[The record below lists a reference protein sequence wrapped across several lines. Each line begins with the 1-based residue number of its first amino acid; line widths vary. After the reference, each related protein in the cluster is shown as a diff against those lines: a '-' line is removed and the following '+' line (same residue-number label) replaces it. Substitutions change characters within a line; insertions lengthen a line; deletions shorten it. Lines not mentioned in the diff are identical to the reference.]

1 MEFSQARANRKKQK
15 ADVWR
20 SLGNELDLTA
30 DSLRQDTQDS
40 VFVRFF
46 SLHFHLSI
54 HLHINTF
61 NSCFDDMFFAQKLAN
76 GKQQKTKSLGNEQ
89 DFIAASVPPR
99 HPRRRDHEDFVTVN
113 DKQQKT
119 QSLGNEQDVV
129 AASLLPQPPQRQDH
143 NDFVALKSESQARAN
158 RKQQKKDVSRSL
170 GNEKD
175 FIAASS
181 RRRQDNNDPGMN
193 KKWMSVPE
201 FGGWD
206 KQPPGATNYSMVFSQ
221 ARANRKQQ
229 KSDVFRNLGNHRDFT
244 ADSSPQPPQP
254 HQQADNNDQ
263 DSAVTNYAWMPVPEF
278 RGCDR
283 KSTGSMDYSTVFSKA
298 RANRKRQMRGDW
310 RSLGN
315 DDDFITVSLPHEQQ
329 PNQKKH
335 KVVCLRKI
343 ETQTTQI
350 QLHIYFFF

>member
-1 MEFSQARANRKKQK
+1 MEFSQARANRKKRK

-40 VFVRFF
+40 VF
-46 SLHFHLSI
+46 
-54 HLHINTF
+54 
-61 NSCFDDMFFAQKLAN
+61 AN

-89 DFIAASVPPR
+89 DFIAASLPPR
-99 HPRRRDHEDFVTVN
+99 HPRQRDHEDFVTVN
-113 DKQQKT
+113 DKVQKT
-119 QSLGNEQDVV
+119 QSLGNEQDFI
-129 AASLLPQPPQRQDH
+129 AASILPQLPQRQDH
-143 NDFVALKSESQARAN
+143 NDFVTLKSELQGRAN

-175 FIAASS
+175 FITASS
-181 RRRQDNNDPGMN
+181 PRRQDNNDPGMN

-263 DSAVTNYAWMPVPEF
+263 DSAVTNYAWMLVPEF

-298 RANRKRQMRGDW
+298 RANRKRQMSGDW

-315 DDDFITVSLPHEQQ
+315 DDDFITVSLPHEQ
-329 PNQKKH
+329 PPYQKKH
-335 KVVCLRKI
+335 KKRNKI
-343 ETQTTQI
+343 FAFLLCCFWQ
-350 QLHIYFFF
+350 

>member
-1 MEFSQARANRKKQK
+1 MSNLIEKNEWITIPEFGGWERNPPGSTNYSMEFSQARLNRKKRK

-30 DSLRQDTQDS
+30 DSLQQDTQDS
-40 VFVRFF
+40 VF
-46 SLHFHLSI
+46 
-54 HLHINTF
+54 
-61 NSCFDDMFFAQKLAN
+61 AK

-89 DFIAASVPPR
+89 DLVAASLPPR

-119 QSLGNEQDVV
+119 QSLGNEQDFI
-129 AASLLPQPPQRQDH
+129 AASLLPQPLQRQDH
-143 NDFVALKSESQARAN
+143 NDFVA
-158 RKQQKKDVSRSL
+158 KDVSRSL

-181 RRRQDNNDPGMN
+181 PRWQDNDDPGMN

-229 KSDVFRNLGNHRDFT
+229 KSDVLRSLGNHRDFT

-263 DSAVTNYAWMPVPEF
+263 DSAVTNYAWMPAPEF

-283 KSTGSMDYSTVFSKA
+283 KSTRSMDYSTVFLKA
-298 RANRKRQMRGDW
+298 RANQKRQMSGDW

-315 DDDFITVSLPHEQQ
+315 DDDFITVSLPHQQQ
-329 PNQKKH
+329 PYQKKH
-335 KVVCLRKI
+335 KKRKKI
-343 ETQTTQI
+343 FAFVLCCFWQ
-350 QLHIYFFF
+350 

>member
-1 MEFSQARANRKKQK
+1 MSNPTENRQKDEWITIPEFGGWERNPPGSTNYSMEFSQARANRKKRK

-30 DSLRQDTQDS
+30 DSFRQDTQDS
-40 VFVRFF
+40 VF
-46 SLHFHLSI
+46 
-54 HLHINTF
+54 
-61 NSCFDDMFFAQKLAN
+61 AN

-89 DFIAASVPPR
+89 DFIAASLPPR
-99 HPRRRDHEDFVTVN
+99 HPQQRDHEDFVTVN

-119 QSLGNEQDVV
+119 QSLGNEQDFI
-129 AASLLPQPPQRQDH
+129 AASILPQLPQRQDH
-143 NDFVALKSESQARAN
+143 NDFVTLKSELQGRAN

-175 FIAASS
+175 FITASS
-181 RRRQDNNDPGMN
+181 PRRQDNNDPGMN

-229 KSDVFRNLGNHRDFT
+229 KSDVFRNLGNRRDFT

-263 DSAVTNYAWMPVPEF
+263 DSAVTNYAWMLVPEF

-298 RANRKRQMRGDW
+298 RANRKRQMSGDW

-329 PNQKKH
+329 PYQKKH
-335 KVVCLRKI
+335 KKRNKI
-343 ETQTTQI
+343 FAFLLCCFWQ
-350 QLHIYFFF
+350 

>member
-1 MEFSQARANRKKQK
+1 MEFSQARANRKKRK

-61 NSCFDDMFFAQKLAN
+61 NSCFDDMFFAQKLVN

-89 DFIAASVPPR
+89 DFVAASLPPR

-119 QSLGNEQDVV
+119 QSLGNEQHFI
-129 AASLLPQPPQRQDH
+129 AASLLPQLPQRQDH
-143 NDFVALKSESQARAN
+143 NDFVASALQARAN

-175 FIAASS
+175 FITASS
-181 RRRQDNNDPGMN
+181 PRRQDNNGPGM
-193 KKWMSVPE
+193 VR
-201 FGGWD
+201 F
-206 KQPPGATNYSMVFSQ
+206 QFS
-221 ARANRKQQ
+221 
-229 KSDVFRNLGNHRDFT
+229 S
-244 ADSSPQPPQP
+244 
-254 HQQADNNDQ
+254 
-263 DSAVTNYAWMPVPEF
+263 
-278 RGCDR
+278 
-283 KSTGSMDYSTVFSKA
+283 
-298 RANRKRQMRGDW
+298 
-310 RSLGN
+310 
-315 DDDFITVSLPHEQQ
+315 
-329 PNQKKH
+329 
-335 KVVCLRKI
+335 
-343 ETQTTQI
+343 
-350 QLHIYFFF
+350 